1 MREPN
6 SIDEDSFIRHENN
19 YYNHIVSEEYLRYI
33 NQPLNEGQPCLTINK
48 DEDEENVPEQNTPFQ
63 IEAVGNISQNDRNKK
78 NDIPLFAID
87 EDSLIRH
94 ESDDCD
100 HIVNEEY
107 LRYINQ
113 PLNEGQPCLTINKDE
128 DGENV
133 PEQNTPFQI
142 EAVGNISQNDRNK
155 KNDFPFLAS
164 SYQNKIQEEKCSE
177 SSKNTRALDIKL
189 GTKRAKP
196 DENIS
201 EKISKNNKYCN
212 CGRKPYKSKEEG
224 AHNRFSEDNM
234 ARKIKSFFLSLIITI
249 LNEYLKD
256 TTIQFLKL
264 DYKINKDLNVKFN
277 KALFGKKLKDIFIEF
292 AISSKYN
299 TQKENNN
306 KNLIEKIYAEKKE
319 VAAISLLER
328 TYLDLFENMFITDY
342 LETFLNDATKKGKRK
357 ESEKNND
364 IIYKEKIKKLCMN
377 FRKWFEDKTPRNR
390 VKKN

>member
-6 SIDEDSFIRHENN
+6 SIDEYSFIRHENN
-19 YYNHIVSEEYLRYI
+19 DYNRIFSEEYLRFI
-33 NQPLNEGQPCLTINK
+33 NQPQNEEQLWSTINV
-48 DEDEENVPEQNTPFQ
+48 DENEENAPDQ
-63 IEAVGNISQNDRNKK
+63 S
-78 NDIPLFAID
+78 
-87 EDSLIRH
+87 
-94 ESDDCD
+94 
-100 HIVNEEY
+100 
-107 LRYINQ
+107 
-113 PLNEGQPCLTINKDE
+113 
-128 DGENV
+128 
-133 PEQNTPFQI
+133 TPFQI

-177 SSKNTRALDIKL
+177 SSENIRASDIKL

-201 EKISKNNKYCN
+201 ENISKNNKYSN
-212 CGRKPYKSKEEG
+212 CGRKPYESNEEG

-264 DYKINKDLNVKFN
+264 YYEINKDLNVKFN
-277 KALFGKKLKDIFIEF
+277 LALFGKKLKDIFIEF
-292 AISSKYN
+292 PISSKYN

-319 VAAISLLER
+319 VAVISLLER

-342 LETFLNDATKKGKRK
+342 LETFLNDAMKKGKRK

-377 FRKWFEDKTPRNR
+377 FKKWFEDKIPRNR
-390 VKKN
+390 VKNN